1 MAVLKVTASLN
12 TKLKFFSQYENINP
26 HCSIT
31 LEEEIAD
38 STTDEQKL
46 ERASE
51 LYDKI
56 RAVVERKIESDIK
69 SAKGGKGLND
79 HGNV

>member
-1 MAVLKVTASLN
+1 MAILKVTSSLN

-31 LEEEIAD
+31 IEEEVSD
-38 STTDEQKL
+38 SLSDEDRL
-46 ERASE
+46 ERASQ

-56 RAVVERKIESDIK
+56 RKVVEAKIESDIK

-79 HGNV
+79 V

>member
-1 MAVLKVTASLN
+1 MAILKVTSSLN

-26 HCSIT
+26 HCSISI
-31 LEEEIAD
+31 EEEVPD
-38 STTDEQKL
+38 SLSDEDRL
-46 ERASE
+46 ERASQ

-56 RAVVERKIESDIK
+56 RKVVEAKIESDIK

-79 HGNV
+79 V